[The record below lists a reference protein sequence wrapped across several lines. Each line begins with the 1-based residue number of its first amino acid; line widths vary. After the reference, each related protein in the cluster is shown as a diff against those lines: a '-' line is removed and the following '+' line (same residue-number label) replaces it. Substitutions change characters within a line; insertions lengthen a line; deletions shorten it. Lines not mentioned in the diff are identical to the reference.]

1 MTILSTSQ
9 LLLAIEINGGMASRQ
24 RERERE
30 IDQIKRWMVTRAAP
44 QTAPWIEV
52 GELLKGKLL
61 STELWL
67 VQKATDEG
75 PLKRSSHRSVQYD
88 SSTDKAS
95 TISCR
100 A

>member
-1 MTILSTSQ
+1 MKMYDNPFIVPTTIGYRDHWR
-9 LLLAIEINGGMASRQ
+9 NGISSERQ
-24 RERERE
+24 
-30 IDQIKRWMVTRAAP
+30 IDQTKRWMGTRAAP
-44 QTAPWIEV
+44 QTALWIEV
-52 GELLKGKLL
+52 GELLKGKLV

-88 SSTDKAS
+88 SSTDKAN

-100 A
+100 V